1 MKGKTLSSQSQGL
14 VLSLLNYFQQEKDN
28 GGPLLPLLAVQER
41 VAQALSISLSTITRI
56 QRRLSSNDNV
66 LRSPGK
72 KRPRKK
78 SKTTDLSD
86 AVRHNIRDTV
96 YQMYSESNDN
106 EQKHVTIANLNK
118 TLKEK
123 ELASISN
130 SSLQRV
136 LPTIGFK
143 YKKDGNRRFLV
154 EQSSIALLRTKFL
167 RSYNDYVN
175 TSSHQIVFMDETWIF
190 SRKAIY
196 CCPCRERKRI
206 C

>member
-14 VLSLLNYFQQEKDN
+14 VLSLLNYSQQEKDN

-78 SKTTDLSD
+78 SKTTYLSD

-96 YQMYSESNDN
+96 YQMYSEK
-106 EQKHVTIANLNK
+106 KHVTIANLNK

-154 EQSSIALLRTKFL
+154 EQSSISLLRTKFL
-167 RSYNDYVN
+167 R
-175 TSSHQIVFMDETWIF
+175 TSAKMNSGWHDM
-190 SRKAIY
+190 K
-196 CCPCRERKRI
+196 
-206 C
+206 

>member
-1 MKGKTLSSQSQGL
+1 MLRSMIGRGNEPSTGPGTNQMGQFQGANEGPGL

-41 VAQALSISLSTITRI
+41 VALSISLSTITRI
-56 QRRLSSNDNV
+56 QRRLSSNGNV

-78 SKTTDLSD
+78 SKTTDLHD

-96 YQMYSESNDN
+96 YQMYSEK
-106 EQKHVTIANLNK
+106 KHVTIANLNK

-130 SSLQRV
+130 SSLQRL

-167 RSYNDYVN
+167 RTYAKMNSGWHDV
-175 TSSHQIVFMDETWIF
+175 
-190 SRKAIY
+190 K
-196 CCPCRERKRI
+196 
-206 C
+206 

>member
-1 MKGKTLSSQSQGL
+1 MKGKTLSSQSRGL
-14 VLSLLNYFQQEKDN
+14 VLFL
-28 GGPLLPLLAVQER
+28 LLPLLAVQER
-41 VAQALSISLSTITRI
+41 VARALSISLSTITRI

-78 SKTTDLSD
+78 SKTTDLSH

-96 YQMYSESNDN
+96 YQMYSEK
-106 EQKHVTIANLNK
+106 KHVTIVNLNK

-167 RSYNDYVN
+167 RSYNDYNQLVVLMELIPMYYYDFGKN
-175 TSSHQIVFMDETWIF
+175 SRDSTILDE
-190 SRKAIY
+190 K
-196 CCPCRERKRI
+196 
-206 C
+206 

>member
-1 MKGKTLSSQSQGL
+1 MKGKTVSSQSQGL

-28 GGPLLPLLAVQER
+28 GGPLLPLLAVQEGG
-41 VAQALSISLSTITRI
+41 LGTISLSTITRI

-96 YQMYSESNDN
+96 YKMYSEK
-106 EQKHVTIANLNK
+106 KHVTIANLNK

-130 SSLQRV
+130 TSLQRV

-143 YKKDGNRRFLV
+143 YKKDAYAKMNSGWHDM
-154 EQSSIALLRTKFL
+154 K
-167 RSYNDYVN
+167 
-175 TSSHQIVFMDETWIF
+175 
-190 SRKAIY
+190 
-196 CCPCRERKRI
+196 
-206 C
+206 

>member
-154 EQSSIALLRTKFL
+154 EQSTYAKMNSGWHDMK
-167 RSYNDYVN
+167 
-175 TSSHQIVFMDETWIF
+175 
-190 SRKAIY
+190 
-196 CCPCRERKRI
+196 
-206 C
+206 

>member
-1 MKGKTLSSQSQGL
+1 MKGKTLSSQSRGL
-14 VLSLLNYFQQEKDN
+14 VLFL
-28 GGPLLPLLAVQER
+28 LLPLLAVQER
-41 VAQALSISLSTITRI
+41 VARALSISLSTITRI

-78 SKTTDLSD
+78 SKTTDLSH

-96 YQMYSESNDN
+96 YQMYSESNDD
-106 EQKHVTIANLNK
+106 EQKHVTIVNLNK

-167 RSYNDYVN
+167 RSYNDYNQLVVLMELIPMYYYDFGKN
-175 TSSHQIVFMDETWIF
+175 SRDSTILDE
-190 SRKAIY
+190 K
-196 CCPCRERKRI
+196 
-206 C
+206 

>member
-56 QRRLSSNDNV
+56 QIFCFV
-66 LRSPGK
+66 
-72 KRPRKK
+72 
-78 SKTTDLSD
+78 
-86 AVRHNIRDTV
+86 
-96 YQMYSESNDN
+96 SE
-106 EQKHVTIANLNK
+106 KHVTIANLNK

-154 EQSSIALLRTKFL
+154 EQSSIALLRTKCL

-190 SRKAIY
+190 SKGTYA
-196 CCPCRERKRI
+196 KMNSGWHDMK
-206 C
+206 